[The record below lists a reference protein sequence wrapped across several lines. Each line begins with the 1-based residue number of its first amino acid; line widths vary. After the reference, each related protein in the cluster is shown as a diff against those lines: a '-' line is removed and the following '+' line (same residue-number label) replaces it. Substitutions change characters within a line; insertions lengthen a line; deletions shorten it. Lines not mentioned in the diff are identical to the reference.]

1 MNHQTPS
8 LRNFPVPAII
18 VNHHLTIDDLK
29 GGFLISL
36 RSKKMMSEFNAKPDA
51 SLNFSLEEKIETIF
65 SEVFSR
71 VSKRE
76 EKLNLKFYPFAGLS
90 HTIRIRNQQVYVR
103 ISDLL
108 TEAPDAVYFAL
119 AHILIRKLL
128 RLRPNGEAEAIYR
141 QFSQLPELREAS
153 DQARQARGR
162 KILTGSS
169 GKNYN
174 LVPMFFR
181 LNEEYF
187 DLTLARP
194 VLSWSTRRT
203 KRILGHYDA
212 SHDCIVI
219 SRSLDSVNVPAYVVE
234 FVLYHE
240 MLHIKHQTRIVNG
253 RRRIHTAAFR
263 ADEREFAFYTE
274 AEKWIENFARRR

>member
-1 MNHQTPS
+1 
-8 LRNFPVPAII
+8 
-18 VNHHLTIDDLK
+18 
-29 GGFLISL
+29 
-36 RSKKMMSEFNAKPDA
+36 MMSEFNAKPDRI
-51 SLNFSLEEKIETIF
+51 LNFSLEEKIEKIF
-65 SEVFSR
+65 AEVFKQI
-71 VSKRE
+71 SKRE
-76 EKLNLKFYPFAGLS
+76 EKLNLRFYPFTGLS
-90 HTIRIRNQQVYVR
+90 HTIRIRNQHVYVR

-108 TEAPDAVYFAL
+108 TEAPDAVYVAL

-128 RLRPNGEAEAIYR
+128 RLRPDGEAEAIYR
-141 QFSQLPELREAS
+141 QFSQLPVLREAS

-169 GKNYN
+169 GNNYN

-240 MLHIKHQTRIVNG
+240 MLHIKHQTNIING
-253 RRRIHTAAFR
+253 RRRMHTPAFR
-263 ADEREFAFYTE
+263 ADEREFAFYSE
-274 AEKWIENFARRR
+274 AEKWIENFARRK

>member
-1 MNHQTPS
+1 
-8 LRNFPVPAII
+8 
-18 VNHHLTIDDLK
+18 
-29 GGFLISL
+29 
-36 RSKKMMSEFNAKPDA
+36 MMSEFNAKPDV
-51 SLNFSLEEKIETIF
+51 SLNFSLEEKIKNIF

-71 VSKRE
+71 ISKRE

-153 DQARQARGR
+153 DQARQSRGR

-240 MLHIKHQTRIVNG
+240 MLHIKHQTSIVNG
-253 RRRIHTAAFR
+253 RRRMHTPAFR
-263 ADEREFAFYTE
+263 ADEREFAFYNE